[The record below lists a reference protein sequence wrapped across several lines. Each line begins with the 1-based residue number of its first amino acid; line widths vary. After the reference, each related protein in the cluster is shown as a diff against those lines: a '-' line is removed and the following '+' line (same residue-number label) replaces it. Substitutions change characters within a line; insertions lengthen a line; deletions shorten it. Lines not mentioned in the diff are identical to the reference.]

1 MTRVQVFLAG
11 VWQFVV
17 GDDWPTAIG
26 VMLAL
31 GLTALIAE
39 TSISAWWVMPV
50 AVLGLLTL
58 SIWRASRSS
67 SRRG

>member
-1 MTRVQVFLAG
+1 VTRVQVFLAG